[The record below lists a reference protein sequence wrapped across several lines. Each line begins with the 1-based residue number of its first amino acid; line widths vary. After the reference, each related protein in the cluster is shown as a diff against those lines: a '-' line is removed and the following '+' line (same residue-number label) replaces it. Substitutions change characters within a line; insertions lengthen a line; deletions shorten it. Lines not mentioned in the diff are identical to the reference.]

1 MFRIE
6 DNESHPAPPLA
17 TVAETHR
24 TRGPNNTPGFES
36 YALTATGC
44 IGPGKTVTRLQKA
57 SRGISLAGNIGRD
70 S

>member
-6 DNESHPAPPLA
+6 DTESHPARPLA
-17 TVAETHR
+17 TVAETHC
-24 TRGPNNTPGFES
+24 TRGLNNTPGFES
-36 YALTATGC
+36 YAPTATGC

-70 S
+70 F